1 MERMEAKASQ
11 ITRVQRRS
19 GPAGETEDSEAEKE
33 LRAVRTSLHEGGNGS
48 CLPSGITG
56 ATNKKNCT
64 QMRHGERQEAPS
76 IAEGRAHHAVRPE
89 GWLRPGRLTVPGQ
102 GSDSDRLCLTSSLW
116 TVYFP
121 VPILSSV
128 EINNKC

>member
-48 CLPSGITG
+48 SLPSGITG

-76 IAEGRAHHAVRPE
+76 IAEGVPTTQCVQRD
-89 GWLRPGRLTVPGQ
+89 GSGR
-102 GSDSDRLCLTSSLW
+102 DD
-116 TVYFP
+116 
-121 VPILSSV
+121 
-128 EINNKC
+128 